1 MQLLL
6 PWLLDFRIHGLL
18 VLSVNLNLKQQMI
31 GWAPKLRMFQPM
43 WRQQSSVALLKLEA
57 GRLSFAC
64 LDGPNRLQGNSF
76 QEAKWCTAHRCAQYE
91 IWCCNMLLYIYIY
104 FYIYIL
110 CVIGQKWVAFNISG
124 IFNSQHEMDFRH
136 DICPCISIYSIY
148 ICRNIEARSNINSH
162 HYPVLELTSN

>member
-91 IWCCNMLLYIYIY
+91 IWCCNMLLYIYIFIFIY
-104 FYIYIL
+104 TYYVLLVKNGLLSTSRGFSTPNTRWTSDMIYVHVFPYIAYIYVEIL
-110 CVIGQKWVAFNISG
+110 KPEVT
-124 IFNSQHEMDFRH
+124 
-136 DICPCISIYSIY
+136 
-148 ICRNIEARSNINSH
+148 
-162 HYPVLELTSN
+162 LTVTITQF

>member
-6 PWLLDFRIHGLL
+6 PWLLDFRFHGLL

-31 GWAPKLRMFQPM
+31 DWAPKLRMFQPM

-91 IWCCNMLLYIYIY
+91 NWCGNMLLYIYIHIMCYWSKMGCFQHLGDFQLPTRDGLQTWYMSMY
-104 FYIYIL
+104 FHI
-110 CVIGQKWVAFNISG
+110 K
-124 IFNSQHEMDFRH
+124 H
-136 DICPCISIYSIY
+136 IY

>member
-1 MQLLL
+1 VCQVWMQLLL

-104 FYIYIL
+104 LFLYIHIMCYWSKMG
-110 CVIGQKWVAFNISG
+110 CF
-124 IFNSQHEMDFRH
+124 QHLGDFQLPTRDGLQTWYMSMYFH
-136 DICPCISIYSIY
+136 I
-148 ICRNIEARSNINSH
+148 
-162 HYPVLELTSN
+162 